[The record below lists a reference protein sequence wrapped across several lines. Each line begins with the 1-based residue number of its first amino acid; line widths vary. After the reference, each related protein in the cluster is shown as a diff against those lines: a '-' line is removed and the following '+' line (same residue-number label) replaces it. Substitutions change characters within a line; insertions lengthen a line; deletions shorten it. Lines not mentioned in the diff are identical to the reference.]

1 MAKLI
6 LQFFVFQ
13 SIQSA
18 GYSLNCSPG
27 TDSQQHIIKYIHKES
42 VVYTVNVYNT
52 VLYLIKC

>member
-18 GYSLNCSPG
+18 GHSFNRSPG
-27 TDSQQHIIKYIHKES
+27 TDSQHHIIKYIHKEP

-52 VLYLIKC
+52 KLS